1 VGKDQVVHRDLTN
14 AFVTGE
20 GALPL
25 LMGKMA
31 AATLYYK
38 VNPYVTFG
46 FEQSIYATRLDPG
59 VSGLAYTIAGKQS
72 NEWQD
77 HRTEFGPIFTF

>member
-1 VGKDQVVHRDLTN
+1 
-14 AFVTGE
+14 
-20 GALPL
+20 
-25 LMGKMA
+25 MGKLFA
-31 AATLYYK
+31 GTLYYK

-46 FEQSIYATRLDPG
+46 FEQSIYATRLAPG
-59 VSGLAYTIAGKQS
+59 LDYTIAGQPD

>member
-1 VGKDQVVHRDLTN
+1 
-14 AFVTGE
+14 
-20 GALPL
+20 
-25 LMGKMA
+25 MGKLT

-38 VNPYVTFG
+38 LNPYVTFG
-46 FEQSIYATRLDPG
+46 FEQSIYATRRMD
-59 VSGLAYTIAGKQS
+59 GLPIYTIAGKPS